1 MSRIEKY
8 NVPSWPVRKKKN
20 KTISKSYT
28 IITRCMEKKII
39 LLVTEMMP
47 MFGYENHAGQ
57 REISNS

>member
-1 MSRIEKY
+1 MHG
-8 NVPSWPVRKKKN
+8 KK
-20 KTISKSYT
+20 
-28 IITRCMEKKII
+28 EII